1 MSRPPLL
8 VFGLSGQ
15 LGDAMREHGL
25 PMAALAVSRRA
36 QPQSDAGVQWQS
48 GALDT
53 FNDAQAFDAVLS
65 LGPLDAFAA
74 AVAAGRVRGGR
85 VVAFGS
91 TSLGTKQHSPDP
103 AERDTAARLAAAE
116 SALFAAC
123 AARGTPCTVLRPTLI
138 WGRGRDAT
146 VSQIVRLARTW
157 PVLPL
162 PIDAPGLR
170 QPVHTADL
178 AALAGGLLTT
188 PEPVTGAFDL
198 PGGERV
204 AYGAMLAKAVR
215 TGAPRCSILPLPWPW
230 VAALGHAHSGL
241 RGRVSR
247 LGQDLVFDGAKAREH
262 WGWAPRGFAPRSEDF
277 PSV

>member
-15 LGDAMREHGL
+15 LGDAMLEHGL
-25 PMAALAVSRRA
+25 PMAALAVSRRP
-36 QPQSDAGVQWQS
+36 QPRPEAGVQWQS
-48 GALDT
+48 AALDT
-53 FNDAQAFDAVLS
+53 FHDAHAFDAVLS
-65 LGPLDAFAA
+65 LGPLDAFAS

-116 SALFAAC
+116 AALFAAC
-123 AARGTPCTVLRPTLI
+123 ASRDTPCTVLRPTLI

-146 VSQIVRLARTW
+146 LSQMVRLARRW

-170 QPVHTADL
+170 QPVHAADL
-178 AALAGGLLTT
+178 AALAARLLTT
-188 PEPVTGAFDL
+188 AKPVTGAFDL

-204 AYGAMLAKAVR
+204 AYGDMLAKAVR
-215 TGAPRCSILPLPWPW
+215 AGAPRCSILPLPWPW
-230 VAALGHAHSGL
+230 IAALGRAHPRL

-262 WGWAPRGFAPRSEDF
+262 WGWAPRGFAPSPEDF
-277 PSV
+277 PSF

>member
-15 LGDAMREHGL
+15 LGDAMLEHGL

-36 QPQSDAGVQWQS
+36 QPRPDAGVHWHS

-53 FNDAQAFDAVLS
+53 FHDPQAFDAVLS

-74 AVAAGRVRGGR
+74 AVAAGRVRAGR
-85 VVAFGS
+85 VVALGS

-103 AERDTAARLAAAE
+103 AERDMAARLAAAE

-123 AARGTPCTVLRPTLI
+123 AARGTSCTVLRPTLI

-146 VSQIVRLARTW
+146 VSHVVRLARRW

-178 AALAGGLLTT
+178 AALAAGLLTT
-188 PEPVTGAFDL
+188 PELTSGAFDL

-204 AYGAMLAKAVR
+204 AYGDMLAKAVR
-215 TGAPRCSILPLPWPW
+215 AGAPRCSILPLPWPS
-230 VAALGHAHSGL
+230 VTALGRAHPRL

-247 LGQDLVFDGAKAREH
+247 LGQDLVFDGLKAREH
-262 WGWAPRGFAPRSEDF
+262 WGWAPRGFAPRPEDF
-277 PSV
+277 PCD